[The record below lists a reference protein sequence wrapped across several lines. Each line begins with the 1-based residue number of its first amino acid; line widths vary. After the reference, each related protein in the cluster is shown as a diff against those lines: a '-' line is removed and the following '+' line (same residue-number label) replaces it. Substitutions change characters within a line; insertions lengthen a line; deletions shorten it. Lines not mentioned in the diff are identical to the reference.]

1 MKNMVYDHRFSE
13 QSEKAAG
20 EENKD
25 MAAAERDIIE
35 KTASL
40 APHLLNIPKKK
51 IWFDYDDLADVLYIK
66 FKKPS
71 HADDS
76 DLTDDDIIVRYEK
89 GEIVGIT
96 FLNASKRQKQINPH

>member
-51 IWFDYDDLADVLYIK
+51 IWFDYDDLADVL
-66 FKKPS
+66 
-71 HADDS
+71 
-76 DLTDDDIIVRYEK
+76 
-89 GEIVGIT
+89 
-96 FLNASKRQKQINPH
+96 